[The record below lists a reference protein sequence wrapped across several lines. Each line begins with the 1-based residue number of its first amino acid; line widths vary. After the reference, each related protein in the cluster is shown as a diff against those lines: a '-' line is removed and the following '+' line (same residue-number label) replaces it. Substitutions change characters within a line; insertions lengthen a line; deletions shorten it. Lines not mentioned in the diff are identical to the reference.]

1 MKISELHIKGFRNF
15 INETI
20 HFNDKTLIIG
30 GNDTGKTN
38 LLYALRILF
47 DPSLSSR
54 NLELSSTD
62 FNIYSCADSI
72 EITAKLEDISE
83 DYVNS
88 ALKGAVDDGIAYI
101 RFSLSAESDY
111 EFFMGHSLETL
122 EPCNGRPYIKNLAIE
137 YVGSNRDLSAFLKR
151 QQNKLLAIARDQR
164 DDEQASAD
172 DESVKRIQDDL
183 IELNDQISNLHYIN
197 DSLSIVNEE
206 MSALSIGN
214 DGYTAKLV
222 AGNTDANK
230 LLDNLQ
236 LTYLRGDSPLVFGG
250 DGRGNQLYF
259 ATWMSEQQLIKRRE
273 KAVIFAIEEPE
284 AHLHPHQQRSLADY
298 LSSAIDGQV
307 LITTHSPQIVEK
319 FSNGMILRLT
329 GHDIE
334 GSQVRGCSANVDEA
348 LAKMGYRLNAV
359 STEVFFSNGVLLV
372 EGPSER
378 LFYTAV
384 SHVLD
389 RNIDQ
394 SNISILSVDGVGFE
408 PYIRTCIELGIP
420 FALRTDNDVFK
431 GSDGFKKRLAGV
443 KRVADLAEKYID
455 DENLMTLIEK
465 TKGDLSWEI
474 TEEMPESAKNAEKE
488 LVDEFEKHGL
498 FLSGH
503 KDLENDLAFGPLSE
517 ELVRFFGVGDP
528 DEAVKVMQERK
539 AENMHRFIGSN
550 PALACLR
557 DDPIVAPLRY
567 IQNQV
572 RGLSIEQ

>member
-1 MKISELHIKGFRNF
+1 MIISEIHIKGFRNF
-15 INETI
+15 IDESI
-20 HFNDKTLIIG
+20 QLSEKTLIIG

-54 NLELSSTD
+54 DLELKSTD
-62 FNIYSCADSI
+62 FNIHSCADSI
-72 EITAKLEDISE
+72 EITAKLENISE

-88 ALKGAVDDGIAYI
+88 ALKGAIDDGVAYI
-101 RFSLSAESDY
+101 RFSLSKGSDY
-111 EFFMGHSLETL
+111 EFFMGHSLEAL

-137 YVGSNRDLSAFLKR
+137 YVGSNRDLTAFLKR

-164 DDEQASAD
+164 DDEQTSED

-197 DSLSIVNEE
+197 DSLSAVNEE

-298 LSSAIDGQV
+298 LSSTIDEQV

-319 FSNGMILRLT
+319 FSNGRILRLA
-329 GHDIE
+329 GRDID
-334 GSQVRGCSANVDEA
+334 GSRVRGCSANVDEA
-348 LAKMGYRLNAV
+348 LAKMGYRLNVV
-359 STEVFFSNGVLLV
+359 SAEVFFSSGVLLV

-378 LFYTAV
+378 LFYTAL
-384 SHVLD
+384 SHALD

-408 PYIRTCIELGIP
+408 PYMRTCVELGIP

-431 GSDGFKKRLAGV
+431 SNDGLKKRLAGL
-443 KRVADLAEKYID
+443 KRVADLAEKFIG
-455 DENLMTLIEK
+455 DETLNVLIEK
-465 TKGDLSWEI
+465 TKDDLSWEAA
-474 TEEMPESAKNAEKE
+474 EEQPEGVKTAERE
-488 LVDEFEKHGL
+488 LVDAFEKHGL
-498 FLSGH
+498 FLSSH
-503 KDLENDLAFGPLSE
+503 KDLENDLVFGPLSE
-517 ELVRFFGVGDP
+517 ELMKFFGMEDP
-528 DEAVKVMQERK
+528 KGAVRVMQERK
-539 AENMHRFIGSN
+539 AENMHKFIGSN
-550 PALACLR
+550 PTLACLR
-557 DDPIVAPLRY
+557 DDPIAAPLLY